1 MLLENLFSNHIV
13 QLGPTQKLKL
23 QLKDLDYSVTLNSH
37 ITSTP
42 KFKVL
47 KFKSKLNTK
56 YLMLPENLFSIQ
68 EVYKNL
74 SAFLTLH
81 SSPPLTMAHFR

>member
-1 MLLENLFSNHIV
+1 MLPENLFSNHIV

-47 KFKSKLNTK
+47 KSKSKLNTK
-56 YLMLPENLFSIQ
+56 
-68 EVYKNL
+68 
-74 SAFLTLH
+74 AF
-81 SSPPLTMAHFR
+81 